1 VIPFRPPSL
10 SKAYDEFVSIDP
22 VFVRPP
28 DPPSDDA
35 SEEDLAAYK
44 TALEEYASKLRVAR
58 QTGDWSG
65 MLAPGRS
72 LADATKFTLLPVDF
86 NTWRELV
93 DRATQREG
101 TAGRIGGAQLR
112 ALLVRLAVKAITG
125 FETKIE
131 RTEDPAWGYVMAQ
144 PDVVNILDN
153 VHPSIVGELGTRIA
167 ERLRGVDPLSL
178 RG

>member
-1 VIPFRPPSL
+1 MIQFRPPSL

-35 SEEDLAAYK
+35 GEEDLAAYK
-44 TALEEYASKLRVAR
+44 TALDEYAAKLRTAR

-72 LADATKFTLLPVDF
+72 LNDATKFTLLPVDS
-86 NTWRELV
+86 NIWRELL

-101 TAGRIGGAQLR
+101 TPGRIGGAQLR
-112 ALLVRLAVKAITG
+112 ALYVRLAIKAISG

-131 RTEDPAWGYVMAQ
+131 RTEDPTFGYVMAQ
-144 PDVVNILDN
+144 AEVIDVLDK
-153 VHPSIVGELGTRIA
+153 VHPSIVGELGVRVA

-178 RG
+178 KG